1 MIAELDEIQ
10 RKCDIANE
18 KVKIVEDQLNTTN
31 LVKENNNNNN
41 DDAVVVRQR
50 K

>member
-18 KVKIVEDQLNTTN
+18 KVKIVEDQLNTAN
-31 LVKENNNNNN
+31 LVKENNNNN